1 MKAIFT
7 KKNLKINQKKE
18 LKGKRKEKCT
28 DLPTVRAESET
39 SVKHDNVAR
48 KLRLLKKIRM
58 IQTRLFVRPP
68 TNMSKPFNR
77 RPNKEMLGNVT
88 EFFVAVLTW
97 EINLHEWADLS
108 PKDNEKNE
116 FIFLEKTEIGIR
128 LGAFF
133 EQFFEVFAYVV
144 SPLCDE

>member
-1 MKAIFT
+1 
-7 KKNLKINQKKE
+7 
-18 LKGKRKEKCT
+18 
-28 DLPTVRAESET
+28 VSET

-68 TNMSKPFNR
+68 TNMSKLFNR
-77 RPNKEMLGNVT
+77 RPKEMLGNVT
-88 EFFVAVLTW
+88 EFFEAVLTW

-116 FIFLEKTEIGIR
+116 FIFLETTEIRIM